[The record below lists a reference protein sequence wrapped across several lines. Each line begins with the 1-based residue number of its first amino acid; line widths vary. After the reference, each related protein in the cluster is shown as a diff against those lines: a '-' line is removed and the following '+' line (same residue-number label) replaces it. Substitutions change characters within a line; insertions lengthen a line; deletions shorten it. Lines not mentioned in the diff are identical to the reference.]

1 MIKLKTKNSS
11 RGVLILT
18 FTNICSKLLS
28 LVYIPLLNHNIG
40 NTGYGV
46 YSSAYS
52 IYTFVYMVTIA
63 GASTA
68 IPKLISEY
76 METDHERDAMASF
89 RIGRRILLAMGV
101 VMTVILFLLSRQ
113 AAGFGGYEMA
123 YLAIIVLCPS
133 IFLTALGS
141 AYRGYFQGRSNLKP
155 LGISQFIE
163 QLLNVIF
170 SVLFSFILIKYSVT
184 LGVAGGAAGTAIGAF
199 VSLIYLKYKF
209 DKDQKIKR
217 DISKPRMHSDK
228 YILNYI
234 IKFSIPLIIS
244 TGCIYAG
251 NNLLDLN
258 FITTGLQKA
267 GFSELSNQATYG
279 YFSKYMQLINTPMII
294 ISSLAI
300 SILPLIARANISK
313 DKKVL
318 QKSIHDLIKVGFL
331 IGMPAAVGL
340 SVLSSSLFIMLLG
353 PHNTGG
359 ASIMKYGAYV
369 FIFSSVYQLTNT
381 MLNSLGKVKAGAIN
395 SLIGVAIK
403 LICDFLLIPIVFI
416 NIYGVIIGLLIS
428 NIVTLILNMLV
439 IENHIG
445 KKGLLLTSW
454 QKPAISAIIM
464 GIVVFCVDKVFF
476 MFFGLFLWTYVAN
489 LIALLI
495 SIYVGALVY
504 VQTMVRIKGVD
515 EALLN
520 AVPRKFKK
528 LLLLK

>member
-1 MIKLKTKNSS
+1 MKNSS
-11 RGVLILT
+11 RGVMILT

-46 YSSAYS
+46 YGSAYS

-89 RIGRRILLAMGV
+89 KIGRIILIAMGLIMTILLFV
-101 VMTVILFLLSRQ
+101 LSRQ
-113 AAGFGGYEMA
+113 AAAFGGYESA

-141 AYRGYFQGRSNLKP
+141 SYRGYFQGRSNLIP

-163 QLLNVIF
+163 QVLNVIF
-170 SVLFSFILIKYSVT
+170 SVFFSFILVKYSVT
-184 LGVAGGAAGTAIGAF
+184 LGVAGGAAGTAIGAL

-209 DKDQKIKR
+209 IKDQKIER
-217 DISKPRMHSDK
+217 DKTKPRMHSNK
-228 YILNYI
+228 YIFNYI

-267 GFSELSNQATYG
+267 GFSEAANQATYG
-279 YFSKYMQLINTPMII
+279 YFNKYMQLINTPMIL

-300 SILPLIARANISK
+300 SILPLIARANVSGDRK
-313 DKKVL
+313 NL
-318 QKSIHDLIKVGFL
+318 QNSIQDLIKVGFL
-331 IGMPAAVGL
+331 IGMPAAIGL
-340 SVLSSSLFIMLLG
+340 SVLSKDVFTMILG

-381 MLNSLGKVKAGAIN
+381 MLNSLGKVKEGAIN

-403 LICDFLLIPIVFI
+403 LICDYLLIPIVCI

-428 NIVTLILNMLV
+428 NIVTLILNVFV
-439 IENHIG
+439 IERHIG
-445 KKGLLLTSW
+445 KRGLLYTSW

-464 GIVVFCVDKVFF
+464 GIVVFFVDKIFLIFF
-476 MFFGLFLWTYVAN
+476 SLFLWIYIAN

-495 SIYVGALVY
+495 SVYVGALVY
-504 VQTMVRIKGVD
+504 VQAMVRLKGVD
-515 EALLN
+515 QALLN

-528 LLLLK
+528 VLLLK